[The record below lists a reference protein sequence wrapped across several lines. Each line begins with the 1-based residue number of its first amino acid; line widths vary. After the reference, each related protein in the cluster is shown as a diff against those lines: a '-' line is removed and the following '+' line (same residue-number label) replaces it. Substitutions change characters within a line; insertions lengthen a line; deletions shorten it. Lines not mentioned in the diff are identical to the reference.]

1 MSSMCYNAAAAAP
14 NAPLLIAAWTV
25 LDAANDLRD
34 YSAVEACR
42 RVLDAT
48 YRGSSPRPNDL
59 DVMFDFFE

>member
-1 MSSMCYNAAAAAP
+1 MNPISYNAGATAP
-14 NAPLLIAAWTV
+14 NTPLLIAAWTV

-34 YSAVEACR
+34 HSAVEACR

-59 DVMFDFFE
+59 EVVFDFFE